1 MIEIRIIVRHPT
13 PPPSG
18 RISHFPSRMDGPL
31 ILIAGN
37 SESPSLPT
45 AARSGKKSGVK
56 GR

>member
-18 RISHFPSRMDGPL
+18 RISHFPSRIDGPL
-31 ILIAGN
+31 NLIAGKG
-37 SESPSLPT
+37 ESPSPDGSEEWEEV
-45 AARSGKKSGVK
+45 RSQ